1 MNIVELLSNLITKK
15 YYENKEV
22 ITNKVNFFFALNQ
35 IAERDYEKLM
45 LLTEETYI
53 EVKVEENTNVEEV

>member
-1 MNIVELLSNLITKK
+1 MNIVELLNNLITKK

-35 IAERDYEKLM
+35 ITEQDYEKLM

-53 EVKVEENTNVEEV
+53 EVKEENTNTEEV

>member
-1 MNIVELLSNLITKK
+1 MNIVELLNNLITKK
-15 YYENKEV
+15 YYDNKEV

-35 IAERDYEKLM
+35 ITEQDYEKLM

-53 EVKVEENTNVEEV
+53 EVKVEENTNVEEI